1 MAKKQDGR
9 RNNGGNKNAGRKPKA
24 EEQKLVEK
32 LSPMEESALNVLKK
46 NVEKGE
52 RWAIELYF
60 KYMYGMPKQQTD
72 VTSNGK
78 SINRPIVIL
87 GGSEEDNNK

>member
-1 MAKKQDGR
+1 MAEH
-9 RNNGGNKNAGRKPKA
+9 GGKREGAGRKAKA

-32 LSPMEESALNVLKK
+32 LSPFEAKALEQLKK
-46 NVEKGE
+46 SVDKGD

-72 VTSNGK
+72 ITTNGK
-78 SINRPIVIL
+78 DLNIPLSTWAN
-87 GGSEEDNNK
+87 D